1 MRWLGRR
8 ARARRILY
16 PLFPALALYYA
27 ISRLLAIA
35 PIDSALAAAFSSH
48 LTEPFRAQ
56 GRALTRPLFSFPSR
70 PHPSGSA
77 FSRVMLSLPWCVVQ
91 LCGISPALSA
101 VGLRRHDES
110 RGSVILY

>member
-27 ISRLLAIA
+27 TLRLFAIA

-77 FSRVMLSLPWCVVQ
+77 FSRVMLPSPGVWFNYAVLAQHSVQ
-91 LCGISPALSA
+91 WDYADTTRA
-101 VGLRRHDES
+101 EGL
-110 RGSVILY
+110 